1 MASDECMVL
10 TKAEV
15 ALLLR
20 VSERTVERMAKKGD
34 LPMVQGLGRV
44 ARFPAAAIRRI
55 ADEGRLAS

>member
-1 MASDECMVL
+1 MAGECGTM
-10 TKAEV
+10 TKSEV
-15 ALLLR
+15 AALLR
-20 VSERTVERMAKKGD
+20 VSERTVERMAKRGT